1 MKMTKT
7 SNLLKKAGKVL
18 VVTAAAISLFA
29 TGCSNAAEDGA
40 SGFGGGSPGGLESP
54 SGQGGTG
61 GAGSSEYDKDP
72 AVKAAKADYEAA
84 LANVSA
90 YLPFSIDQNWS
101 VLGSEAASDVSL
113 LNDNTEGSKAAGN
126 GLIAYSKKSGNLKLR
141 KDIKGVNYNGGKTD
155 SFSTSNV
162 GETIDLSS
170 ETGDRYV
177 GLAVANLAKTGL
189 VDVNF
194 KGISKPSS
202 NAAANSQTGTILLVD
217 QSGKIL
223 AKKDNLKLLSTQD
236 SAETAF
242 DLSVK
247 IDASVTKKV
256 ILVFSRNGNT
266 GTNNGETKPC
276 GGIDVQVLTASYAT
290 VDAEGNAV
298 KTPKQIADEKKAA
311 YDAAVEEAKANAD
324 GSVVKYTV
332 TFNLDGGNGD
342 AEPQTVNAGKKADK
356 PADPSKAHFDFAGW
370 KAADA
375 ENNFDFDNDTVNANI
390 VLTAQWTAKEYTI
403 AFDLNGA
410 SGTAPA
416 SVTAKFGE
424 EILLP
429 EVESFTVEGKTA
441 IGWALSDNADSA
453 LTGKYTLD
461 DDLILAG
468 KFFLVSTDKS
478 VYTVTF
484 DSKGGDAVA
493 SQKVIEGNKASEPA
507 SVTKAGYEFKAW
519 KNGDST
525 FNFNDE
531 LKENVT
537 LTAEWE
543 LVTYTITYAET
554 KDAENTNKV
563 SYTIEDEEIALVP
576 IAKDGYTFNGWKNEA
591 GEAVTSIAAASTGN
605 KTFTASWTAIEYEIT
620 YELDGGENEASN
632 PAKYTTE
639 KAVTLKAP
647 AKAKYNFAGWK
658 IDGVVVTEIA
668 AGSIGNKTV
677 TATWEEIPVTS
688 VTISGKSSAF
698 VGGSVTLTA
707 TVQPAN
713 ATHAGEITWT
723 GAANGVVNT
732 SSVGTVN
739 VTASCGGVTSAVFSV
754 EVKDKSALSVEVVK
768 AEGLLNS
775 SYMIFNQLDG
785 VDGYKVTIDG
795 KVLDNEL
802 IRYYDEY
809 VWYEKSEDAN
819 LQVQWTKKS
828 LNKVVRADAL
838 GLAAGIHEMKVCAI
852 AAGASTENYTTES
865 LTVKDHDRSGFAF
878 TSSETPGAYK
888 MDGTLKDGTI
898 VIYLTEENK
907 NTVKAS
913 IKGTEYTGIAA
924 ITQAVKAKN
933 TGTTPVC
940 IRVIGKVTLPG
951 LSCSDMSSAYA
962 LGVKEAK
969 FVTIEGVGDDATM
982 RAGAAAFSSEY
993 IEIANLGLMKWGGG
1007 KDGDG
1012 VSLKKTKYAWI
1023 HNNDYF
1029 YGDSGS
1035 DADQAKGDGSMDL
1048 KDDSQYVTISYN
1060 HFWDSGKMS
1069 LCGMKSESGPNYITY
1084 HHNWFD
1090 HSDSRHPRIRT
1101 MTVHVYNNYFDG
1113 NSKYGV
1119 GVTCGGNAFVEQNF
1133 YRNAH
1138 NPMMISRQGTDA
1150 QGEGTFS
1157 GESGG
1162 QIKAYANK
1170 FVQNNTNG
1178 VKFQFITNKYDYTN
1192 NKELGEYKEW
1202 YEDVGTDN
1210 GNGTWTIYDSK
1221 VTSDV
1226 DGFADNSLIFVEE
1239 ASKKGTYYQASKG
1252 KTFFTLPVPA
1262 NAKKITF
1269 KAKTGSSTSGAT
1281 STIKL
1286 VNADTNSAIATSS
1299 AIGNTDYV
1307 DVEFDLS
1314 LTSDTRIEVVN
1325 GSGSNSLN
1333 ISGIKLISEGAW
1345 RTKLTSG
1352 ADFTNIDAYEVDS
1365 RSDLVPETVKSRSG
1379 NFGYSNFDT
1388 TMGDSGLGLK
1398 NLPTDAD
1405 TAKACI
1411 LEYAGRHN
1419 PNLGWNFNNAED
1431 DEKYNVNNALNSAI
1445 LACLDGP
1452 NMKHVQGAI
1461 AAGGDDGNTTG
1472 GTTGGSGDNG
1482 GTTGG
1487 NTDPTPAPTPDP
1499 TPTGTTIVSLV
1510 NGGMVSPSST
1520 LVTATGSVNKKD
1532 SNGAVNVTY
1541 NNNSYGT
1548 VKMESSTAIVVK
1560 APAGCKVTVVGSLYS
1575 GKKNYF
1581 KLNGTK
1587 VGVSSAVSA
1596 TTQFEYTFTA
1606 SAGDDTIERADTASI
1621 GLIIIE
1627 PAN

>member
-18 VVTAAAISLFA
+18 VVAAAAISLFA

-40 SGFGGGSPGGLESP
+40 SGFGGGTTGGLGGP
-54 SGQGGTG
+54 GQTGGA
-61 GAGSSEYDKDP
+61 GAGSSEYDNDP
-72 AVKAAKADYEAA
+72 VVKEAKADYEAA

-101 VLGSEAASDVSL
+101 ALGSEASVDTSL

-155 SFSTSNV
+155 SFSASNV
-162 GETIDLSS
+162 GESIDLST

-202 NAAANSQTGTILLVD
+202 NTAVNGQTGTILLVD

-223 AKKDNLKLLSTQD
+223 AKKDNLKLLTTTQD
-236 SAETAF
+236 SADESF

-266 GTNNGETKPC
+266 GTDKNGETKSC
-276 GGIDVQVLTASYAT
+276 GGIDVQVLTAAYAT
-290 VDAEGNAV
+290 VDAEGSTV

-311 YDAAVEEAKANAD
+311 YDAAVEEAKANAS
-324 GSVVKYTV
+324 GAAVKYTV

-375 ENNFDFDNDTVNANI
+375 ENIFDFENDVVNADI

-403 AFDLNGA
+403 EFDLNGA

-416 SVTAKFGE
+416 SVTVKFGE
-424 EILLP
+424 EITLP
-429 EVESFTVEGKTA
+429 EVDSFSVEGKTA
-441 IGWALSDNADSA
+441 IGWALSDSADSA

-468 KFFLVSTDKS
+468 KFFLVATDKS

-493 SQKVIEGNKASEPA
+493 SQKVIEGNKATEPA

-519 KNGDST
+519 KNGDSI
-525 FNFNDE
+525 FNFNNE
-531 LKENVT
+531 LTESVT

-563 SYTIEDEEIALVP
+563 SYTIEDEEIALAP

-677 TATWEEIPVTS
+677 TATWAEIPVTS

-723 GAANGVVNT
+723 GAANGVVDT

-775 SYMIFNQLDG
+775 SYMIFNQIDG
-785 VDGYKVTIDG
+785 VNGYKVTIDG

-838 GLAAGIHEMKVCAI
+838 GLAAGTHEMKVCAI

-878 TSSETPGAYK
+878 TGTDTPGAYK
-888 MDGTLKDGTI
+888 KDGTLKDGTI

-907 NTVKAS
+907 KTVKAT

-924 ITQAVKAKN
+924 ITQAVKSKN

-940 IRVIGKVTLPG
+940 IRVIGKVTLED
-951 LSCSDMSSAYA
+951 LACADMKSAYA

-1012 VSLKKTKYAWI
+1012 VSLKATKYAWV

-1048 KDDSQYVTISYN
+1048 KDNSQYVTISYN

-1113 NSKYGV
+1113 NAKYGV
-1119 GVTCGGNAFVEQNF
+1119 GVTYGGNAFVEQNF

-1138 NPMMISRQGTDA
+1138 DPMMISMQGTDA
-1150 QGEGTFS
+1150 QGAGTFS
-1157 GESGG
+1157 GEKGG

-1192 NKELGEYKEW
+1192 NQPLGEYKEW
-1202 YEDVGTDN
+1202 YETVGTDN
-1210 GNGTWTIYDSK
+1210 GDGSWTIYDSK
-1221 VTSDV
+1221 VTNDV

-1239 ASKKGTYYQASKG
+1239 ATKKGAYYQASKG

-1262 NAKKITF
+1262 NATKLIF

-1286 VNADTNSAIATSS
+1286 VNADTDSAIAISS
-1299 AIGNTDYV
+1299 SIGNTEYV
-1307 DVEFDLS
+1307 DVEFNLS

-1333 ISGIKLISEGAW
+1333 ISGVKLLSSGGW

-1352 ADFTNIDAYEVDS
+1352 ADLTNIDAYEVDN
-1365 RSDLVPETVKSRSG
+1365 RSDLVPEAVKSRSG

-1388 TMGDSGLGLK
+1388 TMGNSGLGLN

-1405 TAKACI
+1405 TAKAAI

-1431 DEKYNVNNALNSAI
+1431 DAKYAVDKALDDAI
-1445 LACLDGP
+1445 LACLNGP
-1452 NMKHVQGAI
+1452 NMKHVQGTVVT
-1461 AAGGDDGNTTG
+1461 GGDDGNNG
-1472 GTTGGSGDNG
+1472 GTTGGSDDNG

-1487 NTDPTPAPTPDP
+1487 NTDPTPTPTPTPTPDP
-1499 TPTGTTIVSLV
+1499 DPTPITGKVIISFAKTSSKDTIAVPSNTDIITNMANCAVSTTAATYDGVSYANPLKMQTGTSFTI
-1510 NGGMVSPSST
+1510 
-1520 LVTATGSVNKKD
+1520 
-1532 SNGAVNVTY
+1532 
-1541 NNNSYGT
+1541 
-1548 VKMESSTAIVVK
+1548 K
-1560 APAGCKVTVVGSLYS
+1560 APAGKTVTIVQGA
-1575 GKKNYF
+1575 GKK
-1581 KLNGTK
+1581 TK
-1587 VGVSSAVSA
+1587 VNGNNVTSDSNGLI
-1596 TTQFEYTFTA
+1596 TFT
-1606 SAGDDTIERADTASI
+1606 STGTDTIAKADSTNI
-1621 GLIIIE
+1621 TCIIIE
-1627 PAN
+1627 